1 MTSLKKIVLF
11 LAAAYITLCAS
22 VYFKPEWFFYAP
34 YDFPASLQKARQKGL
49 KAQEVTYFDYKNE
62 GGKVKGW
69 LYINNTSL
77 NNHKVVLFLHGNAY
91 NIEHYSHKLIAFEN
105 NGYSIFIPEYR
116 GFGGQGDKIRQAY
129 LEQDAVNAV
138 KYLNKLGFNNK
149 DIVVYGMS
157 LGTYMATYAVWHEQS
172 KEAFD
177 ALVLEVP
184 FMSLL
189 KTADAYVTF
198 CGIKLVPLDL
208 LMYDNYDTS
217 KIIDEI
223 KTRILV
229 MGTNADKVI
238 PPIQAKELYELAE
251 NPKKI
256 IMYDGVAHDKL
267 YDADNYNDILRWLE
281 SK

>member
-1 MTSLKKIVLF
+1 MANFKKIIIFL
-11 LAAAYITLCAS
+11 LAAYVGLCAS
-22 VYFKPEWFFYAP
+22 VYLKPEWFFYAP
-34 YDFPASLQKARQKGL
+34 YDFPGSLQKAQQKGL
-49 KAQEVTYFDYKNE
+49 KAQEVTYFDYENK

-69 LYINNTSL
+69 LYVNDTEL

-105 NGYSIFIPEYR
+105 EGYSVFIPEYR
-116 GFGGQGDKIRQAY
+116 GFGGQGSKIRQSY

-149 DIVVYGMS
+149 DIIVYGMS
-157 LGTYMATYAVWHEQS
+157 LGTYMATYAVCHEQS
-172 KEAFD
+172 TEAFD

-189 KTADAYVTF
+189 KTANAHVTF
-198 CGIKLVPLDL
+198 LGIKLVPLDL
-208 LMYDNYDTS
+208 LVYDTYDTS
-217 KIIDEI
+217 KIIDKI
-223 KTRILV
+223 NTRVLT
-229 MGTNADKVI
+229 MGTLADKVI
-238 PPIQAKELYELAE
+238 PPVQAKELYELAE

-256 IMYDGVAHDKL
+256 IMYKDKAHDKL
-267 YDADNYNDILRWLE
+267 YDAGNYNDILRWLE

>member
-1 MTSLKKIVLF
+1 
-11 LAAAYITLCAS
+11 
-22 VYFKPEWFFYAP
+22 
-34 YDFPASLQKARQKGL
+34 
-49 KAQEVTYFDYKNE
+49 
-62 GGKVKGW
+62 
-69 LYINNTSL
+69 
-77 NNHKVVLFLHGNAY
+77 
-91 NIEHYSHKLIAFEN
+91 
-105 NGYSIFIPEYR
+105 
-116 GFGGQGDKIRQAY
+116 
-129 LEQDAVNAV
+129 
-138 KYLNKLGFNNK
+138 
-149 DIVVYGMS
+149 
-157 LGTYMATYAVWHEQS
+157 MATYAVWHEQA

-198 CGIKLVPLDL
+198 GGIKLVPLDL
-208 LMYDNYDTS
+208 LMYDTYDTS